1 MTLTL
6 IGHFISHDKSKILSF
21 QYIINTKLLN
31 IPVFVPI
38 LQNVMPILHLQ
49 NTSL

>member
-6 IGHFISHDKSKILSF
+6 IGHFISHDISQILSF
-21 QYIINTKLLN
+21 QYTINTKLLN
-31 IPVFVPI
+31 IPVFVPS
-38 LQNVMPILHLQ
+38 LQNVMHVLHLQ